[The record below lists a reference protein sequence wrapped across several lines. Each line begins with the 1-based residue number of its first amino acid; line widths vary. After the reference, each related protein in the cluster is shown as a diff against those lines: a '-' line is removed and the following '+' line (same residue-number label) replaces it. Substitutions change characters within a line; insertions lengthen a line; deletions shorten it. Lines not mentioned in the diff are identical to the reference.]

1 MRGNTW
7 QKLTVGVWIAT
18 SGLLKTLMCAENVVF
33 ALQLMGRL
41 SGAGAALKFLC
52 ALSNLEKLGRCVA
65 VRAIILHA
73 RPFKG

>member
-1 MRGNTW
+1 MHSVDHRTTCSQSRNTVQIIFEFITVMRGNTW

-41 SGAGAALKFLC
+41 RG
-52 ALSNLEKLGRCVA
+52 E
-65 VRAIILHA
+65 
-73 RPFKG
+73 